1 MPGERPFLCSICF
14 QPVEL
19 KNCKIDADGRAVH
32 EQCYTQRLLYEA
44 PSKRPHIRNPPSL
57 KTRRHVG

>member
-19 KNCKIDADGRAVH
+19 KNCKIDADGRAIH
-32 EQCYTQRLLYEA
+32 EKCGAQRLLYEA
-44 PSKRPHIRNPPSL
+44 PSKRRPIRKAPIL
-57 KTRRHVG
+57 KIRRHVG